1 MTLDKR
7 LIGKKAVIYYD
18 RHIISCIDSSS
29 SDLNTVE
36 GVVEDLCEDMVVISY
51 TTKQQVRSV
60 QKGIFSDKVS
70 YVEKNA
76 KKTSFINLRYIV
88 KIDLIDVVN

>member
-18 RHIISCIDSSS
+18 RHIISRIDSSS
-29 SDLNTVE
+29 SELNTVT
-36 GVVEDLCEDMVVISY
+36 GVIEDLYDNMLVVSY
-51 TTKQQVRSV
+51 VTKQEVRSV
-60 QKGIFSDKVS
+60 QKGIFSEKVS

-76 KKTSFINLRYIV
+76 KITSFINIRYIV
-88 KIDLIDVVN
+88 TIDLIDPVN

>member
-36 GVVEDLCEDMVVISY
+36 GVVEDL
-51 TTKQQVRSV
+51 
-60 QKGIFSDKVS
+60 
-70 YVEKNA
+70 
-76 KKTSFINLRYIV
+76 
-88 KIDLIDVVN
+88 